1 MLSGIRFSSK
11 AGGESGDMQML
22 VLNKSSWHGVG
33 TSVGALGVIIAKPR
47 SRGSLSLN
55 PANVDAPPQID
66 FNYLSDPVDRENM
79 VEGLAFALELL
90 ADQAVS
96 NLRNEVF
103 AQGYS
108 EVIRKLNRPP
118 LRNSA
123 VTTALAALLNGPD
136 TVRRWALTTFLRVGT
151 TDESVM
157 GRYEWLAKRA
167 ATGTW
172 STAHPVGTCM
182 WVLTK
187 ILPQWWTRTAT

>member
-79 VEGLAFALELL
+79 VEGLAFA
-90 ADQAVS
+90 
-96 NLRNEVF
+96 
-103 AQGYS
+103 QGYS
-108 EVIRKLNRPP
+108 EVIRRLNRPT

-123 VTTALAALLNGPD
+123 ITTALAAL
-136 TVRRWALTTFLRVGT
+136 
-151 TDESVM
+151 
-157 GRYEWLAKRA
+157 
-167 ATGTW
+167 
-172 STAHPVGTCM
+172 
-182 WVLTK
+182 
-187 ILPQWWTRTAT
+187 